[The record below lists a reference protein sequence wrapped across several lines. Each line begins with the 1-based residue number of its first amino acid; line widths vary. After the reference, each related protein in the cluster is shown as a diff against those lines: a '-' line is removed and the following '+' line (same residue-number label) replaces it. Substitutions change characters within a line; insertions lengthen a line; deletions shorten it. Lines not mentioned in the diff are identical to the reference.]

1 MNFETNVLRQEKLLL
16 RVTHLYRRF
25 NMNHFIYKII
35 VFGESDVNLGI
46 LKVKYMN
53 YEQCMQHRVLTLD
66 PSGDLPKSSLYTLQ
80 PEPVSLERTQ
90 AAAVCHSN
98 SYTHSSRDRLK
109 NTGPL
114 SMSPV

>member
-1 MNFETNVLRQEKLLL
+1 
-16 RVTHLYRRF
+16 
-25 NMNHFIYKII
+25 
-35 VFGESDVNLGI
+35 
-46 LKVKYMN
+46 MN
-53 YEQCMQHRVLTLD
+53 YKQSMQHRVLTLD

-114 SMSPV
+114 SMSPVQIKVHTAMSKVQCFRISHTTTH